1 MKIWKILVALV
12 AVSLITL
19 AVRLPIT
26 TTPGFFIGGKSGIAP
41 DNWFE
46 TSLVDEIRLRVSGV
60 VPRVVIIWF
69 VEIDNDFYV
78 VGENDSGWVTRLGD
92 GGEVYVR
99 LGEITYPL
107 QASIVNTGKPNIVQ
121 AWEEK
126 YSAGYPEFFSTSAS
140 NDFLDSSSIYKLSR
154 M

>member
-46 TSLVDEIRLRVSGV
+46 TSLVDEIRLRVSRG
-60 VPRVVIIWF
+60 
-69 VEIDNDFYV
+69 
-78 VGENDSGWVTRLGD
+78 
-92 GGEVYVR
+92 
-99 LGEITYPL
+99 
-107 QASIVNTGKPNIVQ
+107 
-121 AWEEK
+121 
-126 YSAGYPEFFSTSAS
+126 PEGS
-140 NDFLDSSSIYKLSR
+140 NNMVCRD
-154 M
+154 